1 MDLAFTQSQAAERTA
16 LRALLEEHCPP
27 ERARALENG
36 ERGFCEDLWE
46 RMRKEGWLA
55 AGPLVDLSLRFQELG
70 RAGVPGPFL
79 AHFESLLLLR
89 ECGAKLPGGAAHVSL
104 ALLEASG
111 SMDLADLA
119 VSCSRD
125 GDGYRLSGAKLFV
138 PWADL
143 ASELLVVARC
153 ELGGGLSLFA
163 FDGGAPGVDCTA
175 LSSLGPERLFA
186 LRLSDVRLG
195 RDALLA
201 EDAEP
206 RIELARARATLLVCA
221 ELVGAAEASLER
233 AVAHAR
239 NREQFGQPIGAFQ
252 AVAHHCANM
261 AMDVDA
267 ARLAVQDA
275 AARIDAGESPV
286 EHAARA
292 KVVCS
297 EAARRV
303 TTTAH
308 QVMGGVGF
316 LVDADL
322 ERYTR
327 CVKALESRLGTPDWH
342 RECLAD
348 ALGLQA

>member
-1 MDLAFTQSQAAERTA
+1 MDLAFTQSQEDARAA

-27 ERARALENG
+27 ERARALEEG

-55 AGPLVDLSLRFQELG
+55 PAPLVDLSLRFQELG
-70 RAGVPGPFL
+70 RAGTPGPLL
-79 AHFESLLLLR
+79 AHFESQLLLE
-89 ECGAKLPGGAAHVSL
+89 ECGATLAQESALVSL
-104 ALLEASG
+104 ALMEASG

-119 VSCSRD
+119 VSSVRD
-125 GDGYRLSGAKLFV
+125 GDGYRLSGTKLFV
-138 PWADL
+138 PWAGI
-143 ASELLVVARC
+143 ASRLLVVARS
-153 ELGGGLSLFA
+153 EP
-163 FDGGAPGVDCTA
+163 GGALSVFAVDAGTPGVECTA

-195 RDALLA
+195 CEALLA
-201 EDAEP
+201 EEAEP
-206 RIELARARATLLVCA
+206 RIERARARATLLACA

-239 NREQFGQPIGAFQ
+239 SREQFGQPIGAFQ

-261 AMDVDA
+261 ALDVDA

-286 EHAARA
+286 AHAARA

-297 EAARRV
+297 EGARRV

-322 ERYTR
+322 ELYTR
-327 CVKALESRLGTPDWH
+327 RVKALESRLGTPDWQ
-342 RECLAD
+342 RERLAD
-348 ALGLQA
+348 GLDL